1 MINDP
6 RRYMQIANGLR
17 EQIRDGGFKPGDPVP
32 DIANIRRLGPQA
44 YLMIKPLAPDTG
56 GEIAEK
62 VAGHVRALDDLGML
76 VRLD

>member
-32 DIANIRRLGPQA
+32 DIANICHETGYSRQTAGKALRLLESEGLLTRIPGLG
-44 YLMIKPLAPDTG
+44 Y
-56 GEIAEK
+56 
-62 VAGHVRALDDLGML
+62 HVR
-76 VRLD
+76 